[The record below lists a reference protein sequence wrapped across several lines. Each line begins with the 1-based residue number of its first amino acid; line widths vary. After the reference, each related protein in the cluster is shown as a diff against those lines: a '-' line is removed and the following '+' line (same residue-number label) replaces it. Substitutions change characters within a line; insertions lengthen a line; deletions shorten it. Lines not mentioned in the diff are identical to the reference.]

1 MNVPGGSPATG
12 GSPASPPKPAET
24 ESGGKAGVVRN
35 RMDQRNFS
43 ALIICT
49 LPGTNLLPD
58 SKTLSGLTNIN
69 KQLFVGKMVL

>member
-1 MNVPGGSPATG
+1 MNMPGGSPTTG
-12 GSPASPPKPAET
+12 GSPAPPQPAET

-35 RMDQRNFS
+35 GMDQMNFS